1 MTDTTQVSQNISF
14 KFISHLVDGRAP
26 ISLPS
31 VDIKLCFFCTSLKT
45 RTVALSLWVSA
56 AKEQIE

>member
-14 KFISHLVDGRAP
+14 KFISHLVDGRAT

-31 VDIKLCFFCTSLKT
+31 VDIKLCFFFYYSLKA
-45 RTVALSLWVSA
+45 RTAALTVVGVGC
-56 AKEQIE
+56 

>member
-14 KFISHLVDGRAP
+14 KFISHLVDGRAT

-31 VDIKLCFFCTSLKT
+31 VDIKLCFFCTSLKA
-45 RTVALSLWVSA
+45 RTAALTVVGVGC
-56 AKEQIE
+56 

>member
-1 MTDTTQVSQNISF
+1 MTDTTQVPQNISF

-31 VDIKLCFFCTSLKT
+31 VDIKLSFFFCTSLKA
-45 RTVALSLWVSA
+45 RMAALSVVGVGC
-56 AKEQIE
+56 

>member
-14 KFISHLVDGRAP
+14 KFISHLVDGRAA

-31 VDIKLCFFCTSLKT
+31 VDIKLCFFFCTSLKA
-45 RTVALSLWVSA
+45 RTTALSVVGVGC
-56 AKEQIE
+56 